1 MSPSV
6 TTQPLD
12 DLQKLNE
19 RIAVLLDQCESGS
32 ESALEE
38 LYKLSSAQLYGAL
51 IRILRI
57 EAVAEE
63 ALQDTF
69 INIWQNAGKFKPDSG
84 TPMGWLYSIARHRAL
99 DILRQR
105 RSRENLESADT
116 SGLIEATPDLSK
128 PAHEMSED
136 AALLIECLETL
147 PEGPKYCITKAYCE
161 GYSNQELAQL
171 CDKPG
176 NTIKSWLRRGLLSL
190 KECLDGH
197 T

>member
-1 MSPSV
+1 MSSSV
-6 TTQPLD
+6 TNKPLD

-19 RIAVLLDQCESGS
+19 RIGELLLLCESGN
-32 ESALEE
+32 ENALEE
-38 LYKLSSAQLYGAL
+38 LYTLSSARLYGAL

-69 INIWQNAGKFKPDSG
+69 INIWQNAGKFKPASG
-84 TPMGWLYSIARHRAL
+84 TPMVWLYSIARHRAL

-116 SGLIEATPDLSK
+116 TGLIDGTPDTSK
-128 PAHEMSED
+128 PIHEMSED
-136 AALLIECLETL
+136 AAQLIECLETL
-147 PEGPKYCITKAYCE
+147 PEGPRFCITKAYCE
-161 GYSNQELAQL
+161 GYSHQELAQL
-171 CDKPG
+171 YDKPN

-197 T
+197 A